1 MSLYKS
7 LADADKKST
16 RASQQLEALQKEKDS
31 TGFELVKRNDEIR
44 NLNEKLKLMQAA
56 LDRGETSFSFLT
68 DENNKM
74 IINARDSTA
83 EMQYNE
89 RLEDI
94 RLLKI
99 EIANIRSHKYL
110 LTRGLCNVID
120 MRQEV
125 LQLGRDLTQ
134 ERVRARALEEEMST
148 PMNIHRWHQLSG
160 RDPEKLDLIFKIQ
173 TLQK

>member
-1 MSLYKS
+1 MNF
-7 LADADKKST
+7 DVHV
-16 RASQQLEALQKEKDS
+16 
-31 TGFELVKRNDEIR
+31 GEL
-44 NLNEKLKLMQAA
+44 
-56 LDRGETSFSFLT
+56 
-68 DENNKM
+68 
-74 IINARDSTA
+74 
-83 EMQYNE
+83 QYNE

-99 EIANIRSHKYL
+99 EIANIHSAKYL

-134 ERVRARALEEEMST
+134 ERVKSRALEEEMST

-160 RDPEKLDLIFKIQ
+160 KDPEKMDLIFKVQ
-173 TLQK
+173 TLQKCVSRSRHNFIVIIIFIGI

>member
-1 MSLYKS
+1 
-7 LADADKKST
+7 
-16 RASQQLEALQKEKDS
+16 
-31 TGFELVKRNDEIR
+31 
-44 NLNEKLKLMQAA
+44 
-56 LDRGETSFSFLT
+56 
-68 DENNKM
+68 
-74 IINARDSTA
+74 
-83 EMQYNE
+83 MQYTD

-99 EIANIRSHKYL
+99 EIANIRSQKYL

-134 ERVRARALEEEMST
+134 ERVRSRALEEEMST

-160 RDPEKLDLIFKIQ
+160 RDPEKMDLIFKVQ
-173 TLQK
+173 TLQKYLYINIFIFTFHKCRFYMMVHFKFFQARPISNYHSRTKRECTAPIEYAI

>member
-1 MSLYKS
+1 
-7 LADADKKST
+7 
-16 RASQQLEALQKEKDS
+16 
-31 TGFELVKRNDEIR
+31 
-44 NLNEKLKLMQAA
+44 
-56 LDRGETSFSFLT
+56 
-68 DENNKM
+68 
-74 IINARDSTA
+74 
-83 EMQYNE
+83 MQYNE

-110 LTRGLCNVID
+110 LTRGMCNVID

-134 ERVRARALEEEMST
+134 ERVKSRALEEEMST

-160 RDPEKLDLIFKIQ
+160 QDPEKMDLIFKVQ
-173 TLQK
+173 TLQKYDPLVNRYIYWAIDNKMNIDFPGAFYSKQLSQYKKRMLCANQICCTMRSNRPPTTLATR